1 MTTNMLTEDRID
13 EIQSNEI
20 DLITHENECAI
31 RRL

>member
-1 MTTNMLTEDRID
+1 MTTNVLPKDRID

-20 DLITHENECAI
+20 DLIPHENECAI